1 VSEQTGDTSTGA
13 TTAAPGGDQTG
24 TDGPGTG
31 TEPTTSGD
39 QGGTLDTL
47 PPWAQ
52 KLIGDARKGEE
63 RYRRQAREAQEAQ
76 RRDTETRDA
85 VLSALGLKP
94 DGADDP
100 AKVTEALS
108 SAQAAQR
115 QTAVELAVY
124 RAAAKSGADPDALLD
139 SRAFLA
145 AVQDVD
151 PGDGDAIADA
161 IKTAVASNP
170 RLAKAATAPAAPA
183 RSGGDFTGSP
193 TADGQVTEAEL
204 TAMSPEEIVKA
215 LESGR
220 LKNLL

>member
-1 VSEQTGDTSTGA
+1 VTEQTGDTGP
-13 TTAAPGGDQTG
+13 AAPADGADQAG
-24 TDGPGTG
+24 TDAPGTG
-31 TEPTTSGD
+31 AEATTGGD

-52 KLIGDARKGEE
+52 KLVQDARKGEE

-124 RAAAKSGADPDALLD
+124 RAAAQSGADPDALLD
-139 SRAFLA
+139 SRAFLT

-151 PGDGDAIADA
+151 PGDRDAIADA
-161 IKTAVASNP
+161 IKAAVESNP
-170 RLAKAATAPAAPA
+170 RLAKPTAAPAAPA

-193 TADGQVTEAEL
+193 TADGQVTEQEL
-204 TAMSPEEIVKA
+204 AAMSPEDIVKA